1 MIQMK
6 RKMNMS
12 QEYKIRLGS
21 KRRVPKGMYVNRRE
35 RKKERA
41 EYSHKY
47 WTLEV
52 GRKASK

>member
-6 RKMNMS
+6 REMNMS

-21 KRRVPKGMYVNRRE
+21 KRRVPKGMYVNR
-35 RKKERA
+35 KKERA

>member
-35 RKKERA
+35 RKKERNIVT
-41 EYSHKY
+41 SIGHK
-47 WTLEV
+47 
-52 GRKASK
+52 R

>member
-6 RKMNMS
+6 REMNMS

-35 RKKERA
+35 RKKERNIVT
-41 EYSHKY
+41 SIGH
-47 WTLEV
+47 
-52 GRKASK
+52 